1 MLVTR
6 DSLAVHPDKRI
17 TAPFRQPG
25 LAPGPAA
32 EENDVL
38 ELTAQQVRMQQRAAD
53 KPAALELLCQ
63 ALEADGL
70 VEPGYLA
77 GLKAREAQGSTYLGQ
92 GIAIPHGTPQT
103 RDLVRRTGVRLLHFP
118 EGVDWG
124 DGQIVYLAIGIAAR
138 SDEHLNLLQLLTR
151 ALGEGDTGAALREA
165 QDAEQLLKALSGA
178 PQALALDAQLVAL
191 GQGAEDFDELL
202 LLAARRLKAAG
213 CVESGFLAA
222 LQQGEAL
229 PLGEGLWWLGGG
241 EKVSRP
247 GLAFVTPQR
256 ELQHAGQPL
265 RGLFCLAERGDA
277 ARTVLER
284 LCDLLVDGR
293 GAELTRAT
301 SVRAV
306 LEALGGE
313 LPVDWPSL
321 RVPLA
326 NPHGL
331 HALPSQVLMQ
341 MARDFDGEIRVR
353 IADSEAAPVSIRS
366 LSKLLSLGARRGQVL
381 EFFAEPAIAEAA
393 LPALREAV
401 EQGLGEEVLPLAD
414 APVEPEAPAE
424 PEAPLPELVRGEWLD
439 ATAAP
444 GIASGPAHLQVE
456 PKFHYPARGESPEIE
471 AQRLAEAK
479 AAIATEIEALVA
491 HSRSKAVRDIFVTHQ
506 ALLDDP
512 ELGAEV
518 AVQLADGASA
528 EAAWH
533 AVIERAASQ
542 QEALGDAL
550 LAERAADLRD
560 LGRRVL
566 ARLCGVSLAA
576 EPAQPYILV
585 MDEVG
590 PSDVAR
596 LDPERVAGILT
607 VRGGAT
613 SHSAIIARALGIPAL
628 VGAGEGLLALPP
640 GTPLL
645 LDGERG
651 RFVVAPADE
660 VLEQALRQRE
670 EHQRRQALAEARR
683 HEPARTRDGH
693 AVEVCANLGD
703 SAGAAQ
709 AVELGA
715 EGVGLLRSEFVFLDS
730 PRAPDLAAQEAEY
743 RRVLDALDG
752 RPLVVRTLDVGGDK
766 PLPYWPIP
774 AEANPYLGVRGIRLT
789 LQRPQIFETQLRA
802 LLQAAA
808 GRALRIMFPM
818 VGQVEEWRRARD
830 LALALRE
837 EYDCADLQ
845 LGIMVEVPSAALLA
859 PVLARE
865 VDFFSVGTNDLT
877 QYALAIDRGHPT
889 LSAQADGLHP
899 AVLQLIDMTV
909 RAAHAHGKWVGVCG
923 ELAADAQAL
932 PVLLGLAVDE
942 LSVSARSIP
951 LVKQGVRELDL
962 GQARELAGA
971 ALGLASAAEV
981 RALVA
986 RALGEAR

>member
-1 MLVTR
+1 M
-6 DSLAVHPDKRI
+6 
-17 TAPFRQPG
+17 
-25 LAPGPAA
+25 
-32 EENDVL
+32 L

-151 ALGEGDTGAALREA
+151 ALGEGDTGAVLREA

-191 GQGAEDFDELL
+191 GQDAEDFDELL

-293 GAELTRAT
+293 GAELARAT

-331 HALPSQVLMQ
+331 HARPSQVLMQ

-414 APVEPEAPAE
+414 APVEAEAPAE

-439 ATAAP
+439 AIAAAP

-456 PKFHYPARGESPEIE
+456 PTFQFPAHGESPEIE

-628 VGAGEGLLALPP
+628 VGAGEGLLALPS

-743 RRVLDALDG
+743 RRVLDALGG

-986 RALGEAR
+986 RALGEVR